1 MALVMVTL
9 VKEYGLQY
17 LLAATLLT
25 GLLQILAGLLKLGSL
40 MRFVSRSVVTGFVNA
55 LAILIFMVRLPELT
69 RHGYDVRTL
78 CEQFDAR
85 WLREVPHGLLVRLQR
100 SLACLVMR
108 PGRWPSGN
116 CCTNSRATNLHLN
129 KCYSTNIACVSL
141 QGRVVLTRVIAMTA
155 IGDNHVQIF
164 KFSALILLASAVLA
178 GCSST
183 PVAQTSAKSTETP
196 AVVPML
202 TPATSSAPKP
212 VVSSVTLPPHLDPK
226 SPISTER
233 SIYFDFDVFTI
244 KPDSLKLV
252 EQHGNY
258 LLSKPALSI
267 RIEGN
272 ADERGN
278 SEYNLAL
285 GQKRA
290 QAVLQ
295 ALKTY
300 GVKDSQMEA
309 VSWGKERPKAT
320 GHDES
325 AWKEN
330 RRADLVYPK
339 Q

>member
-1 MALVMVTL
+1 MVTL

>member
-1 MALVMVTL
+1 MGMLVAQNPGQFTFNCPSSRNASHGPSVRGTKPQVLGTVTISKTL
-9 VKEYGLQY
+9 PLAS
-17 LLAATLLT
+17 LAAC
-25 GLLQILAGLLKLGSL
+25 GRERLKIGAFQQA
-40 MRFVSRSVVTGFVNA
+40 RRSSPRMGR
-55 LAILIFMVRLPELT
+55 LRRRLPQQAPT
-69 RHGYDVRTL
+69 
-78 CEQFDAR
+78 
-85 WLREVPHGLLVRLQR
+85 LQR
-100 SLACLVMR
+100 SPACLVMR
-108 PGRWPSGN
+108 SGRWPSGDY
-116 CCTNSRATNLHLN
+116 CTNSRAPNLHLN
-129 KCYSTNIACVSL
+129 KCYSANIACVSL
-141 QGRVVLTRVIAMTA
+141 QGQVVLTWVIAMTA

-244 KPDSLKLV
+244 KPDYLKLV

-300 GVKDSQMEA
+300 GVTESQMEA